1 MKGDEQRMANPFFH
15 ALALSLA
22 LSVAHAQSQRP
33 SLQISNISEKV
44 FLELTIARI
53 THVITWVM

>member
-1 MKGDEQRMANPFFH
+1 MVDSWKRQGTED
-15 ALALSLA
+15 LVLVSYV
-22 LSVAHAQSQRP
+22 SSDVHAQSQRP